1 MTNVIFLDIDGPMIS
16 MGDLAIR
23 PHTCI
28 DRQFDPQKIKMLNLM
43 LELTNSFLCINSTHN
58 IIKREDKFSI
68 VDDLIA
74 AGVPPLR
81 FYKIANTSYPQVNRY
96 DAILE
101 TEAQVEEPI
110 KWLAIDDAWFLLED
124 DDRLVRVNNAYG
136 IGYPELWNVCTFF
149 NVKPPLVLM

>member
-1 MTNVIFLDIDGPMIS
+1 MNVIFLDIDGPMIS

-23 PHTCI
+23 PKTAI

-43 LELTNSFLCINSTHN
+43 LELTDSFLCINSTHN

-68 VDDLIA
+68 IDDLIA

-81 FYKIANTSYPQVNRY
+81 FYKIPTTSYPQVNRF
-96 DAILE
+96 DAITE
-101 TEAQVEEPI
+101 TVDGEDI
-110 KWLAIDDAWFLLED
+110 KWVAIDDAWFLPED

-136 IGYPELWNVCTFF
+136 IGYPELWNVCAFF